1 MAINIIGDGKDA
13 YSHLSNLR
21 SGPVIVD
28 VLDFKTIEHAYQ
40 FAKASFYKDTEAA
53 YKIYDAKSGYIA
65 KILSKKIKMDDPSFW
80 DKIKFDVIEG
90 IMRAHYKDTRN
101 LSRMMLLL
109 STGDE
114 VLTHKHERVKMG
126 EWETK
131 FPEILTRIREELKQ
145 RLDESKSNSNLQ
157 T

>member
-1 MAINIIGDGKDA
+1 MINIIGDSQDA

-21 SGPVIVD
+21 SGPVIIDGVH
-28 VLDFKTIEHAYQ
+28 FSTIEHAYQ
-40 FAKASFYKDTEAA
+40 FAKASFYKDVNAA
-53 YKIYDAKSGYIA
+53 HKIYSAKSGYIA
-65 KILSKKIKMDDPSFW
+65 KIFSKKIVMDDPSFW
-80 DKIKFDVIEG
+80 DKIKFNVIED
-90 IMRAHYKDTRN
+90 IMRTHYKDIRN
-101 LSRMMLLL
+101 VNRMMLLL

-131 FPEILTRIREELKQ
+131 FPEILMKIREELKQ
-145 RLDESKSNSNLQ
+145 SLDESKSNSNLQ